1 MLKKG
6 KKIAIRIDMT
16 PMVDVIIL
24 LLIFFFM
31 TSRFAEPEAVE
42 VTLPEAAA
50 GVKIP
55 TGVNVII
62 VEADGVVYLNNR
74 QVDRDQ
80 LNDGVKAIRMTNP
93 NARFVIKCD
102 RDADFGIMLT
112 IFKDMQAV
120 RATRMI
126 LSTLKET
133 GQWLSF
139 ALSNRIPKSQH
150 KIKPRYFPG
159 ALFILHRP
167 SAYSTCYSSSA
178 PSPMKASTVFSSIC
192 ISPMR

>member
-6 KKIAIRIDMT
+6 KKITIRIDMT

-80 LNDGVKAIRMTNP
+80 LNDGVKDIREDNFK
-93 NARFVIKCD
+93 ARFVIKCD

-126 LSTLKET
+126 LSTLKES
-133 GQWLSF
+133 GQW
-139 ALSNRIPKSQH
+139 
-150 KIKPRYFPG
+150 
-159 ALFILHRP
+159 
-167 SAYSTCYSSSA
+167 
-178 PSPMKASTVFSSIC
+178 
-192 ISPMR
+192 